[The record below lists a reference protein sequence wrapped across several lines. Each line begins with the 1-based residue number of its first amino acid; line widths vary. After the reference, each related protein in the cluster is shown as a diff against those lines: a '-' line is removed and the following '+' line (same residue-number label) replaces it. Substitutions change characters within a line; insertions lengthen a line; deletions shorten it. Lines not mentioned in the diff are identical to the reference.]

1 MPQTGHL
8 VATDSLSVV
17 AYKVESGASIIRS
30 SFVIGFRVDS
40 SAVKEN
46 TIYKLS
52 SGSALLHERRRNEA
66 YDL

>member
-40 SAVKEN
+40 SAEKEN
-46 TIYKLS
+46 IVYKLS
-52 SGSALLHERRRNEA
+52 SGPALNHYTKCL
-66 YDL
+66 